1 MDNMDGLPDEG
12 REGNRLTHDRAA
24 AGVLRSIDFDHA

>member
-1 MDNMDGLPDEG
+1 MNNMDWLPDEG
-12 REGNRLTHDRAA
+12 REGNRLAHDRAT